1 MRLPKRSR
9 AGATFFVLLALT
21 LVWTATP
28 CVEARPRVRSEVRPR
43 VAKKSFRYLGPDTT
57 MRRRP
62 GTNTH
67 PTAPPLIP
75 LPPVRQHSAAA
86 CGLASL
92 QSVLAYYGAPSR
104 RASQLVASAQQGRRA
119 DRYSYEAGTPETMMV
134 KLARDAGLKIKTS
147 HRMSLSELARNVNSG
162 KPVTVGIQAWVKK
175 PERVDWRKVQDA
187 GHYVVAIGI
196 GDAKGKPITNT
207 KGLARRK
214 DAYVWFMDPAADLG
228 NRGYIPVQE
237 FMQRWHWSSDKGK
250 PARFGMVLSSS
261 APPAQRAFV
270 SGIERIK

>member
-1 MRLPKRSR
+1 MGLPKRSR
-9 AGATFFVLLALT
+9 AGTPLFALVALL
-21 LVWTATP
+21 LVWSSVPST
-28 CVEARPRVRSEVRPR
+28 EARPRTRTRAR
-43 VAKKSFRYLGPDTT
+43 VAQKSFRYIAPLAAGQRDHAG
-57 MRRRP
+57 RAE
-62 GTNTH
+62 H
-67 PTAPPLIP
+67 PLAPPLIP

-104 RASQLVASAQQGRRA
+104 RASQLVASAQKGRRA

-134 KLARDAGLKIKTS
+134 KLARAAGLKTKTS

-162 KPVTVGIQAWVKK
+162 KPVTVGIQAWVKS
-175 PERVDWRKVQDA
+175 PEHVDWRKVEDA

-196 GDAKGKPITNT
+196 GDAQGKPITNT